1 MLTEEEKK
9 KRDNWWL
16 TKWILGIIQFW
27 LKPNVLTFLRVF
39 LVIVSYKLWQTQN
52 EISSLQLLILGFAAI
67 TDWIDGSMARTRN
80 QITALGTILDP
91 VADDLLGFWIILLLV
106 YSNALSPLPGFG
118 LIFCELALATG
129 AGVWLLV
136 ELIKSRKSRSNDDNP
151 AKRGGNRRI
160 SEIVL
165 DNVKV
170 NIIGRYRFGF
180 MLGGLGLLI
189 LAFARDRATLFFYFG
204 HLYPPLILIGI
215 ALLVLGFIDNKGR
228 LINIG
233 KFVTS
238 IAIIMTI
245 LSIIEPFALIAGRL
259 LVYLSFAAFAL
270 EIVGYLKNI
279 RAASVK
285 NFIFYGAARKTA

>member
-1 MLTEEEKK
+1 MPSELKKTLIEMLTEEEKK

-16 TKWILGIIQFW
+16 TKWILTIIPFW

-39 LVIVSYKLWQTQN
+39 LVFVSYELWQTQN
-52 EISSLQLLILGFAAI
+52 EISSLQLLILGLAAI

-91 VADDLLGFWIILLLV
+91 IADDLLGFWIILLLI

-118 LIFCELALATG
+118 LIFCELALAAG
-129 AGVWLLV
+129 AGLWLLI
-136 ELIKSRKSRSNDDNP
+136 EFIKTSKNGT
-151 AKRGGNRRI
+151 AAARGRI
-160 SEIVL
+160 SAIVI
-165 DNVKV
+165 DSVKV

-189 LAFARDRATLFFYFG
+189 LASAHDRAILFFYFNY
-204 HLYPPLILIGI
+204 LYPPLILIGI

-228 LINIG
+228 LINVG
-233 KFVTS
+233 KFITS
-238 IAIIMTI
+238 IAIILTI
-245 LSIIEPFALIAGRL
+245 LSVIEPFALIAGRL
-259 LVYLSFAAFAL
+259 LIYLTFAAFAL

-279 RAASVK
+279 
-285 NFIFYGAARKTA
+285 YDARKTA

>member
-1 MLTEEEKK
+1 MSSELKKTLVEMLTEEEKK

-16 TKWILGIIQFW
+16 TKWILAIIPFW

-39 LVIVSYKLWQTQN
+39 LIIVSYELWQTQN
-52 EISSLQLLILGFAAI
+52 EISSVQLLILGFAAI

-91 VADDLLGFWIILLLV
+91 IADDLLGFWIILLLI
-106 YSNALSPLPGFG
+106 YSNALSPPLGFG
-118 LIFCELALATG
+118 LIVCEIVIAAG
-129 AGVWLLV
+129 AGLWLLI
-136 ELIKSRKSRSNDDNP
+136 EWIKSRKSRSNDD
-151 AKRGGNRRI
+151 KRI

-170 NIIGRYRFGF
+170 NVIGRYRFGF
-180 MLGGLGLLI
+180 MLSGLGLLI
-189 LAFARDRATLFFYFG
+189 LASARDRAILFFYFG

-228 LINIG
+228 LINVG
-233 KFVTS
+233 KFITS

-259 LVYLSFAAFAL
+259 LIYLSFAAFAP
-270 EIVGYLKNI
+270 EIIGYLKNI
-279 RAASVK
+279 
-285 NFIFYGAARKTA
+285 YDARKTA

>member
-1 MLTEEEKK
+1 MPSELKKTLIEMLTEEEKK

-16 TKWILGIIQFW
+16 TKWILGIIPFW

-136 ELIKSRKSRSNDDNP
+136 ELIKSRKSGAASRVRVS
-151 AKRGGNRRI
+151 A
-160 SEIVL
+160 IVL

-245 LSIIEPFALIAGRL
+245 LSVIEPFALIAGRL

-279 RAASVK
+279 HDAQKAA
-285 NFIFYGAARKTA
+285 